1 MEKRVFYSTESTARM
16 LNSLPEYDIRRKEKK
31 KLQPRKVK
39 HLSAMSF
46 TSLLFL
52 GTAVIVS
59 VLLCINYLNIQA
71 EITETKSG
79 IKLLEEDV
87 DVLKTQN
94 DSVEYEVKSYVD
106 VNYIIQTAKN
116 ELGMVQ
122 AGNSQVVF
130 YESTPGEFM
139 NQYKDV
145 PKN

>member
-1 MEKRVFYSTESTARM
+1 MEKRVFYSTESTARK

-31 KLQPRKVK
+31 KLQPGKVK
-39 HLSAMSF
+39 HLSVMSF

-59 VLLCINYLNIQA
+59 VLLCINYLNVQA

-79 IKLLEEDV
+79 IKFLEEDV

>member
-39 HLSAMSF
+39 HLSVMSF